1 AGRTARAA
9 EDTGRRAVALAG
21 GVAANGR
28 LRAALR
34 EALAP
39 AGRTLYVPPPALCGD
54 NAAMIAAQAFY
65 EWREG
70 RTAGMDLNGYANAC
84 VAGCENF

>member
-1 AGRTARAA
+1 
-9 EDTGRRAVALAG
+9 LAG